1 MNRIKYSLIFISAS
15 LIFLVSGCGVLP
27 PPFFFN
33 GHHHS
38 DRHRDRE
45 DKKVHI
51 NLGEKFHEKLQS
63 KIHDKLEK
71 MKIKIMNKNDS
82 LGDKMNRMHDRLE
95 HMHIKIDSL
104 NKELIILNDSFP
116 SDMNIEINLENL
128 DKLDETINSSLEDLD
143 KEIELSVNGSLVHL
157 EDLEDMDID
166 DMDREGF
173 DINHD
178 SFDIKFEIIDGDKVM
193 IIKYFDE
200 DLQEWKEI
208 KINMPH
214 IKSE

>member
-33 GHHHS
+33 GYHHS

-45 DKKVHI
+45 DRKVHI
-51 NLGEKFHEKLQS
+51 NSGEKFHEKLQS

-116 SDMNIEINLENL
+116 SDMNIEINL

-157 EDLEDMDID
+157 EDMDID
-166 DMDREGF
+166 DKDMEDF

-178 SFDIKFEIIDGDKVM
+178 SFDIKFEKIDGDKVM

-208 KINMPH
+208 KINMPR

>member
-33 GHHHS
+33 SYHHS

-45 DKKVHI
+45 DRKVHI
-51 NLGEKFHEKLQS
+51 NSGEKFHEKLQS

-116 SDMNIEINLENL
+116 SDMNIEINL

-157 EDLEDMDID
+157 EDMDID
-166 DMDREGF
+166 DKDMEDF

-178 SFDIKFEIIDGDKVM
+178 SFDIKFEKIDGDKVM

-208 KINMPH
+208 KINMPR